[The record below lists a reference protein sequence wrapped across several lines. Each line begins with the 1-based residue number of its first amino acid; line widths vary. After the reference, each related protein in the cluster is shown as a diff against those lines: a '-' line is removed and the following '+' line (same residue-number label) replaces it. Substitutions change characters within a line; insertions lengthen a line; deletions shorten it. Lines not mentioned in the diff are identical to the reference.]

1 MKRLF
6 VFVFSVFALQLLWAQ
21 RSFEG
26 TLSINYQKDNEAA
39 VITEV
44 KIKGPQ
50 VYIKQTQNG
59 NKKYDFFVLDL
70 YTQDFYTVSTAD
82 KKVVIRYNYETLT
95 DFYEAN
101 KLKEGYHKAYNF
113 SFKQT
118 EKNKEENGLKLTKA
132 TGETEHLKAEVWSAE
147 TSAPLAELIPTL
159 RLIGSWNEAEGVN
172 TILEAALESKHS
184 KAQSTIKVVLKKADV
199 SKDTFRLPKGYLEKD
214 FSHIMEEEK
223 ANSKLA
229 VIVQTFTSF

>member
-21 RSFEG
+21 RNFEG
-26 TLSINYQKDNEAA
+26 TLNINYQKDNEAA

-132 TGETEHLKAEVWSAE
+132 TGETEHLKAEVWTAE

-159 RLIGSWNEAEGVN
+159 RLIGSWNEAEGIN
-172 TILEAALESKHS
+172 TILEAAVDSKHS
-184 KAQSTIKVVLKKADV
+184 KSQSTVKVALKKTDV
-199 SKDTFRLPKGYLEKD
+199 SKDAFRLPKGYLEKD

-223 ANSKLA
+223 ANGKLA